1 MLIFVATVL
10 ILLATV
16 ITSLSLWGVLSP
28 MVVVAFVRSFMHR
41 PVAIWVAIGI
51 RLLLAIL
58 LWLAAP
64 ASYTPFLFMLL
75 AVIALVAAIVLAVAG
90 SDRVTKMIDY
100 VSAWPQQRIRMLC
113 LFGVVFGLFVIWS
126 LSPVWMVH

>member
-1 MLIFVATVL
+1 MLILVATVL
-10 ILLATV
+10 ILLAAV
-16 ITSLSLWGVLSP
+16 ITALSLWGVLSP

-51 RLLLAIL
+51 RLLLAVL

-75 AVIALVAAIVLAVAG
+75 AVIALGAAIVLAVAG
-90 SDRVTKMIDY
+90 SDRVSKIIDH
-100 VSAWPQQRIRMLC
+100 VSVWPQQRIRFLC
-113 LFGVVFGLFVIWS
+113 LFGVAFGLFVIWS
-126 LSPVWMVH
+126 LSPVWTAY